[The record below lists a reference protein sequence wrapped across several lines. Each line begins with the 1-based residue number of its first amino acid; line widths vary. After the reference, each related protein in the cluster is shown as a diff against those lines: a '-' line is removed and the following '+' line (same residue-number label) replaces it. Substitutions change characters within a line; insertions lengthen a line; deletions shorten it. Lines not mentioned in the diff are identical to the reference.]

1 MKIHMRVLRVLLF
14 LCGIIWLE
22 GPLHARGQAGGSS
35 YTREVIRFESRQFK
49 VVGDLHLPDPGKR
62 QPVIIWVH
70 GDGPARRSLSGMPNL
85 IMKSFLDTGFACFY
99 YDKPGYGESTG
110 EFSRGKLFE
119 ERAAILIDAVKA
131 LKNHPAVDPAQI
143 GLWGISQAG
152 WVMPLAAAATEDI
165 AFMIAIS
172 CAGTDS
178 LEQSAYLVEKQVLCE
193 GYGEEEAKK
202 VRQYYSQR
210 ARARNYEEYLEAAEY
225 LDKNPVISA
234 MRWGGIKSEEQ
245 FSPMPENHQIFYNP
259 MADVEKMTI
268 PVLAVYGDRDTQ
280 VDPFQAK
287 NAYEQALKKGGHP
300 LSRVEI
306 FRGADHGIIL
316 SKTGCLKE
324 QRERRSAEY
333 APGYVDL
340 MVIWLE
346 SLKDRKNLIH

>member
-1 MKIHMRVLRVLLF
+1 MKLFKRVLGVILLF
-14 LCGIIWLE
+14 CGIIGLV
-22 GPLHARGQAGGSS
+22 GPLHAWEQAEGGSF
-35 YTREVIRFESRQFK
+35 TREVIRFESRQFK

-62 QPVIIWVH
+62 QPAVIWVH
-70 GDGPARRSLSGMPNL
+70 GDGPARRNMSGRPNR
-85 IMKSFLDTGFACFY
+85 IMSSFLETGFACFN

-119 ERAAILIDAVKA
+119 ERAAILVDAAKV
-131 LKNHPAVDPAQI
+131 LKNHPAVDPGRI

-152 WVMPLAAAATEDI
+152 WVMPLAAMATEDI

-178 LEQSAYLVEKQVLCE
+178 IEQSAYLVEKQVLCE

-245 FSPMPENHQIFYNP
+245 FSPWPDSHQVFYNP
-259 MADVEKMTI
+259 MAHVEKLTI
-268 PVLAVYGDRDTQ
+268 PILAVYGDRDTQ
-280 VDPFQAK
+280 MDPFQAK
-287 NAYEQALKKGGHP
+287 EAYEKALKKAGNP

-306 FRGADHGIIL
+306 FPSADHGIIL
-316 SKTGCLKE
+316 SKTGCMKE

-333 APGYVDL
+333 APGYIEL
-340 MVIWLE
+340 MVSWLE
-346 SLKDRKNLIH
+346 SLKRK